1 MQMILRDWVH
11 AAGRVLTR
19 GLLYPRWRDRRSVS
33 WTYVQLYRLGKWLT
47 EQEELTAL
55 QALVKPG
62 MVIADIGANVG
73 FYTIKMAS
81 KVGVSGRIFAFEPD
95 AFSFGLLQYRIRSA
109 GAKNIEAHQLAI
121 GDKTGP
127 AVLYSST
134 YNRADNR
141 LSKSHRESNVEANE
155 VQVCALDEFM
165 SSRRVQRLD
174 GLKIDV
180 QGAEEQVL
188 RGAQVILERGLRW
201 IWIEFS
207 PDHLCGA
214 GTDPERFLKRLSD
227 LGMDIFEISGNGQLQ
242 AVPGFEGYTQRIG
255 SRYTDLVLLTRHMSE
270 G

>member
-33 WTYVQLYRLGKWLT
+33 WTYVQLYRLGERVT
-47 EQEELTAL
+47 QQEERKAL
-55 QALVKPG
+55 PTLVKPG
-62 MVIADIGANVG
+62 MGLSDIWGQCG
-73 FYTIKMAS
+73 FLTIKMAS

-155 VQVCALDEFM
+155 VQVCAL
-165 SSRRVQRLD
+165 
-174 GLKIDV
+174 
-180 QGAEEQVL
+180 
-188 RGAQVILERGLRW
+188 
-201 IWIEFS
+201 
-207 PDHLCGA
+207 
-214 GTDPERFLKRLSD
+214 
-227 LGMDIFEISGNGQLQ
+227 
-242 AVPGFEGYTQRIG
+242 
-255 SRYTDLVLLTRHMSE
+255 
-270 G
+270 